1 MPVRKCILSACM
13 GLCLA
18 FGISTAAPVAAEAAI
33 VFAQPDAD
41 FSAAPFTISFG
52 GGAATYTFT
61 DVYDPIT
68 DPLIVGAVSTGG
80 SARVNSV
87 FGQPIAFP
95 IGTLVGATGYPF
107 APSPIPTGIPF
118 SIAEDSIGLEF
129 SLPDGIHY
137 GFATTLGPEVL
148 QYGYNTTPGGLIAI
162 GVPEPATWVLL
173 IVGLGVFGAAAGV
186 RAIVTPI
193 NA

>member
-1 MPVRKCILSACM
+1 MPVRKCILSARM

-18 FGISTAAPVAAEAAI
+18 FGISTAASVAAEAAI

-87 FGQPIAFP
+87 LGQPIAFP

-107 APSPIPTGIPF
+107 APSPTPAGIPF
-118 SIAEDSIGLEF
+118 SIAQDSIGLEF

-148 QYGYNTTPGGLIAI
+148 QYG
-162 GVPEPATWVLL
+162 
-173 IVGLGVFGAAAGV
+173 
-186 RAIVTPI
+186 
-193 NA
+193 